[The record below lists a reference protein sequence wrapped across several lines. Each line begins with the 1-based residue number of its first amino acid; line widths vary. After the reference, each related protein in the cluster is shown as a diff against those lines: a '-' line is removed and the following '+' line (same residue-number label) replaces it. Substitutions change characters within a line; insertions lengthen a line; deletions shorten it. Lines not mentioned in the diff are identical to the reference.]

1 MGGHRGGVG
10 GMGGHGGAGDND
22 LEDDFMDGIDR
33 FQREAKPHWCEGAV
47 ANGLLLAIARIRHW
61 EPWSYRYSWIKA
73 APLLNRGRVV
83 TENLLAEPETYFSDE
98 QSVAVAFRDAAD
110 QILALVDSHRA
121 DLEKRPPIPMQDL
134 IGSGGGGGR
143 GAMMNFA
150 RAGLGLGMGG
160 VGGGM
165 LIYPVDSWMAT
176 EGAGPRSQGKSD
188 SVVLVEYVVRA
199 APSFAAVVE
208 LLRRCR
214 DHAYV
219 IFTQASR
226 VHRQQ

>member
-1 MGGHRGGVG
+1 
-10 GMGGHGGAGDND
+10 
-22 LEDDFMDGIDR
+22 
-33 FQREAKPHWCEGAV
+33 
-47 ANGLLLAIARIRHW
+47 
-61 EPWSYRYSWIKA
+61 
-73 APLLNRGRVV
+73 
-83 TENLLAEPETYFSDE
+83 
-98 QSVAVAFRDAAD
+98 
-110 QILALVDSHRA
+110 
-121 DLEKRPPIPMQDL
+121 MQDL

-150 RAGLGLGMGG
+150 RAGMGG
-160 VGGGM
+160 GGGGM

-176 EGAGPRSQGKSD
+176 EGAGPRSQGESD